1 VRTTRR
7 FRARL
12 LTGAGIGAVLLVTG
26 IGVHLWSGRATDEA
40 PVARTAPVATAT
52 VERTDLATTL
62 TVSGQLGYGTEH
74 PVKAGTDG
82 QVTWLPKFGGT
93 VTRGEPLFRVDD
105 QPVALFYGRTPLF
118 RRLDGIG
125 LVGRDVKVVA
135 DNLRALGYSIG
146 NQPAVGSL
154 IRQPATSDENSPPSA
169 DTSSTITTPTAA
181 ATDPAG
187 PGRTPTPIP
196 APRIAVRP
204 GDAVLTTSLRAALRR
219 WQRDIGA
226 TPTGVLEI
234 GSVVVQP
241 QRIRVSSLTGQLG
254 DPADSPLISVTRT
267 AKVVTVSLKADEME
281 SVRGAKQVTI
291 TLPSGDRVKGRISSI
306 SRVVVTP
313 DGQDDAPTATAT
325 ITVTRASTIK
335 NLDSAPVQVDLIA
348 EARTGVLAVPVGA
361 LLALSEG
368 GYAVQVQGGGLVPVT
383 VGLFA
388 MGMVEI
394 NGDRLDEGTAVVT
407 TS

>member
-1 VRTTRR
+1 MRTTRR

-12 LTGAGIGAVLLVTG
+12 LTGTGIGAVLIATG
-26 IGVHLWSGRATDEA
+26 IAGVHLWSGRATDEA

-74 PVKAGTDG
+74 PIKAGTDG

-105 QPVALFYGRTPLF
+105 QPVVLFYGRTPLF

-154 IRQPATSDENSPPSA
+154 IRQPATSDEDPP
-169 DTSSTITTPTAA
+169 STITTPTAA

-187 PGRTPTPIP
+187 PGRTSTP

-204 GDAVLTTSLRAALRR
+204 GDAVLTTTLRAAIRR

-226 TPTGVLEI
+226 TPTGVLEL
-234 GSVVVQP
+234 GSIVVQP

-281 SVRGAKQVTI
+281 SARGARRVTI
-291 TLPSGDRVKGRISSI
+291 TLPSGDRVKGRITSI
-306 SRVVVTP
+306 SRVVATP
-313 DGQDDAPTATAT
+313 DGQDNAPTATAT

-383 VGLFA
+383 LGLFA
-388 MGMVEI
+388 KGMVEI
-394 NGDRLDEGTAVVT
+394 KGDRLAEGTTVVT